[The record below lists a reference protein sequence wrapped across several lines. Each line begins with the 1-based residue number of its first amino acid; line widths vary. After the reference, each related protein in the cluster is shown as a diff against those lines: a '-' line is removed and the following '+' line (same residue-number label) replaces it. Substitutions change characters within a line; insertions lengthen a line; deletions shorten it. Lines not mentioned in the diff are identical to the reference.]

1 MRHTAFCLLGVVCGY
16 VLAAV
21 AGHALVNRASPN
33 THDRSV
39 EAAMTGAFV
48 SGPLGAILGGVTG
61 FLLGGRARRRD

>member
-1 MRHTAFCLLGVVCGY
+1 MRHTAFCLLGVVCSY

-21 AGHALVNRASPN
+21 AGHALVNRASLN